1 MRNYFTSII
10 LGLLLSCSAEKTDLK
25 IEINRFIDEPII
37 PPFLKEEIGSNING
51 PSLIK
56 TPDWIKNPLGKYY
69 LYFADHK
76 GDRIKLAYSEDL
88 DGPWKIH
95 AGGTLQLK
103 NSHFLTKKP
112 DIPDDFDLNSL
123 GERDAHIDHIKH
135 IPKKIADL
143 TYPHIASPDAHVD
156 EINQRIVM
164 YYHGLDEFGL
174 QKTRVA
180 VSNDGINFLARKK
193 IVGWPYFRKFSYKG
207 YEYGISMPGVIY
219 KNSGDLEDFTIVN
232 QVMDEDTRH
241 SAVMVHEDELLI
253 FYTKKGDKPERILL
267 TTIDLT
273 LPLTSWKTSKPIE
286 VLKPEK
292 EWEGATLPLYKS
304 VESAINIPANQLR
317 DPAIYSENGRN
328 YLLYSVRGENGIGIV
343 EFTIFQAKK

>member
-1 MRNYFTSII
+1 M
-10 LGLLLSCSAEKTDLK
+10 SCSAKETEVK

-37 PPFLKEEIGSNING
+37 PPFLEEEIGSNING

-56 TPDWIKNPLGKYY
+56 APAWIKSPLGKYY

-76 GDRIKLAYSEDL
+76 GDRIKLAFAENL
-88 DGPWKIH
+88 EGPWKIYT
-95 AGGTLQLK
+95 GGTLQLK
-103 NSHFLTKKP
+103 DSHFLTQRP
-112 DIPDDFDLNSL
+112 EIPDDFDVNEL
-123 GERDAHIDHIKH
+123 GVRDVHRDHIGH
-135 IPKKIADL
+135 IPKKIDDL
-143 TYPHIASPDAHVD
+143 TYPHIASPDVHVD

-193 IVGWPYFRKFSYKG
+193 IVGWPYFRKFSYKDLD
-207 YEYGISMPGVIY
+207 YAISMPGVIY

-232 QVMDEDTRH
+232 QIMDEDTRH
-241 SAVMVHEDELLI
+241 SAVMVDEDKLLI
-253 FYTKKGDKPERILL
+253 FYTRKGDKPERILL

-273 LPLTSWKTSKPIE
+273 LPSPLWKTSKPIE

-292 EWEGATLPLYKS
+292 EWEGASLPLYKS
-304 VESAINIPANQLR
+304 VASAINIPANQLR
-317 DPAIYSENGRN
+317 DPAIFIEDGKN
-328 YLLYSVRGENGIGIV
+328 YLLYSIRGENGIAIV
-343 EFTIFQAKK
+343 EFSISNTK

>member
-1 MRNYFTSII
+1 MKNYFISLI
-10 LGLLLSCSAEKTDLK
+10 LGLLLSCSAKETEVK

-37 PPFLKEEIGSNING
+37 PPFLEEEIGSNING

-56 TPDWIKNPLGKYY
+56 APAWIKSPLGKYY

-76 GDRIKLAYSEDL
+76 GDRIKLAFAENL
-88 DGPWKIH
+88 EGPWKIYT
-95 AGGTLQLK
+95 GGTLQLK
-103 NSHFLTKKP
+103 DSHFLTQRP
-112 DIPDDFDLNSL
+112 EIPDDFDVNEL
-123 GERDAHIDHIKH
+123 GVRDVHRDHIGH
-135 IPKKIADL
+135 IPKKIDDL
-143 TYPHIASPDAHVD
+143 TYPHIASPDVHLD

-193 IVGWPYFRKFSYKG
+193 IVGWPYFRKFSYKDLD
-207 YEYGISMPGVIY
+207 YAISMPGVIY

-232 QVMDEDTRH
+232 QIMDEDTRH
-241 SAVMVHEDELLI
+241 SAVMVDEDKLLI
-253 FYTKKGDKPERILL
+253 FYTRKGDKPERILL

-273 LPLTSWKTSKPIE
+273 LPSPLWKTSKPIE

-292 EWEGATLPLYKS
+292 EWEGASLPLYKS
-304 VESAINIPANQLR
+304 VASAINIPANQLR
-317 DPAIYSENGRN
+317 DPAIFIEDDKN
-328 YLLYSVRGENGIGIV
+328 YLLYSIRGENGIAIV
-343 EFTIFQAKK
+343 EFSITNAK

>member
-1 MRNYFTSII
+1 M
-10 LGLLLSCSAEKTDLK
+10 SCSAKETEVK

-37 PPFLKEEIGSNING
+37 PPFLEEEIGSNING

-56 TPDWIKNPLGKYY
+56 APAWIKSPLGKYY

-76 GDRIKLAYSEDL
+76 GDRIKLAFAENL
-88 DGPWKIH
+88 EGPWKIYT
-95 AGGTLQLK
+95 GGTLQLK
-103 NSHFLTKKP
+103 DSHFLTQRP
-112 DIPDDFDLNSL
+112 EIPDDFDVNEL
-123 GERDAHIDHIKH
+123 GVRDVHRDHIGH
-135 IPKKIADL
+135 IPKKIDDL
-143 TYPHIASPDAHVD
+143 TYPHIASPDIHVD

-193 IVGWPYFRKFSYKG
+193 IVGWPYFRKFSYKDLD
-207 YEYGISMPGVIY
+207 YAISMPGVIY

-232 QVMDEDTRH
+232 QIMDEDTRH
-241 SAVMVHEDELLI
+241 SAVMVDEDKLLI
-253 FYTKKGDKPERILL
+253 FYTRKGDKPERILL

-273 LPLTSWKTSKPIE
+273 LPSPLWKTSKPIE

-292 EWEGATLPLYKS
+292 EWEGASLPLYKS
-304 VESAINIPANQLR
+304 VASAINIPANQLR
-317 DPAIYSENGRN
+317 DPAIFIEDDKN
-328 YLLYSVRGENGIGIV
+328 YLLYSIRGENGIAIV
-343 EFTIFQAKK
+343 EFSISNAK

>member
-1 MRNYFTSII
+1 MKNYFTALI
-10 LGLLLSCSAEKTDLK
+10 LGLLLSCSAKETEVK

-37 PPFLKEEIGSNING
+37 PPFLEEEIGSNING

-56 TPDWIKNPLGKYY
+56 APAWIKSPLGKYY

-76 GDRIKLAYSEDL
+76 GDRIKLAFAENL
-88 DGPWKIH
+88 EGPWKIYT
-95 AGGTLQLK
+95 GGTLQLK
-103 NSHFLTKKP
+103 DSHFLTQRP
-112 DIPDDFDLNSL
+112 EIPDDFDVNEL
-123 GERDAHIDHIKH
+123 GVRDVHRDHIGH
-135 IPKKIADL
+135 IPKKIDDL
-143 TYPHIASPDAHVD
+143 TYPHIASPDVHVD

-193 IVGWPYFRKFSYKG
+193 IVGWPYFRKFSYKDLD
-207 YEYGISMPGVIY
+207 YAISMPGVIY

-232 QVMDEDTRH
+232 QIMDEDTRH
-241 SAVMVHEDELLI
+241 SAVMVDEDKLLI
-253 FYTKKGDKPERILL
+253 FYTRKGDKPERILL

-273 LPLTSWKTSKPIE
+273 LPSPLRKTSKPIE

-292 EWEGATLPLYKS
+292 EWEGASLPLYKS
-304 VESAINIPANQLR
+304 VASAINIPANQLR
-317 DPAIYSENGRN
+317 DPAIFIEDDKN
-328 YLLYSVRGENGIGIV
+328 YLLYSIRGENGIAIV
-343 EFTIFQAKK
+343 EFSITNAK

>member
-1 MRNYFTSII
+1 MKNYFISLI
-10 LGLLLSCSAEKTDLK
+10 LGLLLSCNAKETEVK
-25 IEINRFIDEPII
+25 IKISRFIDEPII
-37 PPFLKEEIGSNING
+37 PPFLEEEIGSNING

-56 TPDWIKNPLGKYY
+56 APAWIKSPLGKYY

-76 GDRIKLAYSEDL
+76 GDRIKLAFAENL
-88 DGPWKIH
+88 KGPWKIYT
-95 AGGTLQLK
+95 GGTLQLK
-103 NSHFLTKKP
+103 DSHFLTQRP
-112 DIPDDFDLNSL
+112 EIPDDFNVNEL
-123 GERDAHIDHIKH
+123 GDRDAHRDHIDH
-135 IPKKIADL
+135 IPKKIDDL
-143 TYPHIASPDAHVD
+143 TYPHIASPDVHVD

-207 YEYGISMPGVIY
+207 VDYAISMPGVIY

-232 QVMDEDTRH
+232 QIMDEDTRH
-241 SAVMVHEDELLI
+241 SAVMVHDDKLLI
-253 FYTKKGDKPERILL
+253 FYTRKGDKPERILL

-273 LPLTSWKTSKPIE
+273 LPSSSWETSKSLE

-292 EWEGATLPLYKS
+292 EWEGASLPLYKS
-304 VESAINIPANQLR
+304 VASAINIPANQLR
-317 DPAIYSENGRN
+317 DPAIFIEDDKN
-328 YLLYSVRGENGIGIV
+328 YLLYSIRGENGIAIV
-343 EFTIFQAKK
+343 EFFISNAK

>member
-1 MRNYFTSII
+1 M
-10 LGLLLSCSAEKTDLK
+10 SCSAKETEVK

-37 PPFLKEEIGSNING
+37 PPFLEEEIGSNING

-56 TPDWIKNPLGKYY
+56 APAWIKSPLGKYY

-76 GDRIKLAYSEDL
+76 GDRIKLAFAENL
-88 DGPWKIH
+88 EGPWKIYT
-95 AGGTLQLK
+95 GGTLQLK
-103 NSHFLTKKP
+103 DSHFLTQRP
-112 DIPDDFDLNSL
+112 EIPDDFDVNEL
-123 GERDAHIDHIKH
+123 GVRDVHRDHIGH
-135 IPKKIADL
+135 IPKKIDDL
-143 TYPHIASPDAHVD
+143 TYPHIASPDVHVD

-193 IVGWPYFRKFSYKG
+193 IVGWPYFRKFSYKDLD
-207 YEYGISMPGVIY
+207 YAISMPGVIY

-232 QVMDEDTRH
+232 QIMDEDTRH
-241 SAVMVHEDELLI
+241 SAVMVDEDKLLI
-253 FYTKKGDKPERILL
+253 FYTRKGDKPERILL

-273 LPLTSWKTSKPIE
+273 LPSPLWKTSKPIE

-292 EWEGATLPLYKS
+292 EWEGASLPLYKS
-304 VESAINIPANQLR
+304 VASAINIPANQLR
-317 DPAIYSENGRN
+317 DPAIFIEDDKN
-328 YLLYSVRGENGIGIV
+328 YLLYSIRGENGIAIV
-343 EFTIFQAKK
+343 EFSISNAK

>member
-1 MRNYFTSII
+1 M
-10 LGLLLSCSAEKTDLK
+10 SCSAKETEVK

-37 PPFLKEEIGSNING
+37 PPFLEEEIGSNING

-56 TPDWIKNPLGKYY
+56 APAWIKSPLGKYY

-76 GDRIKLAYSEDL
+76 GDRIKLAFAENL
-88 DGPWKIH
+88 EGPWKIYT
-95 AGGTLQLK
+95 GGTLQLK
-103 NSHFLTKKP
+103 DSHFLTQRP
-112 DIPDDFDLNSL
+112 EIPEDFDVNEL
-123 GERDAHIDHIKH
+123 GVRDVHRDHIDN
-135 IPKKIADL
+135 IPKKIDDL
-143 TYPHIASPDAHVD
+143 TYPHIASPDVHVD

-193 IVGWPYFRKFSYKG
+193 IVGWPYFRKFSYKDLD
-207 YEYGISMPGVIY
+207 YAISMPGVIY

-232 QVMDEDTRH
+232 QIMDEDTRH
-241 SAVMVHEDELLI
+241 SAVMVDEDKLLI
-253 FYTKKGDKPERILL
+253 FYTRKGDKPERILL

-273 LPLTSWKTSKPIE
+273 LPSPLWKTSKPIE

-292 EWEGATLPLYKS
+292 EWEGASLPLYKS
-304 VESAINIPANQLR
+304 VASAINIPANQLR
-317 DPAIYSENGRN
+317 DPAIFIEDDKN
-328 YLLYSVRGENGIGIV
+328 YLLYSIRGENGIAIV
-343 EFTIFQAKK
+343 EFSITNAK

>member
-1 MRNYFTSII
+1 MKNYFISLI
-10 LGLLLSCSAEKTDLK
+10 LGLLLSCSAKETEVK

-37 PPFLKEEIGSNING
+37 PPFLEEEIGSNING

-56 TPDWIKNPLGKYY
+56 APAWIKSPLGKYY

-76 GDRIKLAYSEDL
+76 GDRIKLAFAENL
-88 DGPWKIH
+88 EGPWKIYT
-95 AGGTLQLK
+95 GGTLQLK
-103 NSHFLTKKP
+103 DSHFLTQRP
-112 DIPDDFDLNSL
+112 EIPDDFDVNEL
-123 GERDAHIDHIKH
+123 GVRDVHRDHIGH
-135 IPKKIADL
+135 IPKKIDDL
-143 TYPHIASPDAHVD
+143 TYPHIASPDVHVD

-193 IVGWPYFRKFSYKG
+193 IVGWPYFRKFSYKDLD
-207 YEYGISMPGVIY
+207 YAISMPGVIY

-232 QVMDEDTRH
+232 QIMDEDTRH
-241 SAVMVHEDELLI
+241 SAVMVDEDKLLI
-253 FYTKKGDKPERILL
+253 FYTRKGDKPERILL

-273 LPLTSWKTSKPIE
+273 LPSPLWKTSKPIE

-292 EWEGATLPLYKS
+292 EWEGASLPLYKS
-304 VESAINIPANQLR
+304 VASAINIPANQLR
-317 DPAIYSENGRN
+317 DPAIFIEDDKN
-328 YLLYSVRGENGIGIV
+328 YLLYSIRGENGIAIV
-343 EFTIFQAKK
+343 EFSISNAK

>member
-1 MRNYFTSII
+1 MKNYFISLI
-10 LGLLLSCSAEKTDLK
+10 LGLLLSCSAKETEVK

-37 PPFLKEEIGSNING
+37 PPFLEEEIGSNING

-56 TPDWIKNPLGKYY
+56 APAWIKSPLGKYY

-76 GDRIKLAYSEDL
+76 GDRIKLAFAENL
-88 DGPWKIH
+88 EGPWKIYT
-95 AGGTLQLK
+95 GGTLQLK
-103 NSHFLTKKP
+103 DSHFLTQRP
-112 DIPDDFDLNSL
+112 EIPDDFDVNEL
-123 GERDAHIDHIKH
+123 GVRDVHRDHIGH
-135 IPKKIADL
+135 IPKKIDDL
-143 TYPHIASPDAHVD
+143 TYPHIASPDVHLD

-193 IVGWPYFRKFSYKG
+193 IVGWPYFRKFSYKDLD
-207 YEYGISMPGVIY
+207 YAISMPGLIY

-232 QVMDEDTRH
+232 QIMDEDTRH
-241 SAVMVHEDELLI
+241 SAVMVDEDKLLI
-253 FYTKKGDKPERILL
+253 FYTRKGDKPERILL

-273 LPLTSWKTSKPIE
+273 LPSPLWKTSKPIE

-292 EWEGATLPLYKS
+292 EWEGASLPLYKY
-304 VESAINIPANQLR
+304 VASAINIPANQLR
-317 DPAIYSENGRN
+317 DPAIFIEDDKN
-328 YLLYSVRGENGIGIV
+328 YLLYSIRGENGIAIV
-343 EFTIFQAKK
+343 EFSISNAK

>member
-1 MRNYFTSII
+1 MKNYFISLI
-10 LGLLLSCSAEKTDLK
+10 LGLLLSCSAKETEVK

-37 PPFLKEEIGSNING
+37 PPFLEEEIGSNING

-56 TPDWIKNPLGKYY
+56 APAWIKSPLGKYY

-76 GDRIKLAYSEDL
+76 GDRIKLAFAENL
-88 DGPWKIH
+88 EGPWKIYT
-95 AGGTLQLK
+95 GGTLQLK
-103 NSHFLTKKP
+103 DSHFLTQRP
-112 DIPDDFDLNSL
+112 EIPDDFDVNEL
-123 GERDAHIDHIKH
+123 GVRDVHRDHIGH
-135 IPKKIADL
+135 IPKKIDDL
-143 TYPHIASPDAHVD
+143 TYPHIASPDVHVD

-193 IVGWPYFRKFSYKG
+193 IVGWPYFRKFSYKDLD
-207 YEYGISMPGVIY
+207 YAISMPGVIY

-232 QVMDEDTRH
+232 QIMDEDTRH
-241 SAVMVHEDELLI
+241 SAVMVDEDKLLI
-253 FYTKKGDKPERILL
+253 FYTRKGDKPERILL

-273 LPLTSWKTSKPIE
+273 LPSPLWKTSKPIE

-292 EWEGATLPLYKS
+292 EWEGASLPLYKS
-304 VESAINIPANQLR
+304 VASAINIPANQLR
-317 DPAIYSENGRN
+317 DPAIFIEDDKN
-328 YLLYSVRGENGIGIV
+328 YLLYSIRGENGIAIV
-343 EFTIFQAKK
+343 EFSITNAK